1 MFEMH
6 LVDMTVSYTL
16 RELEHY
22 VKFHVG
28 IQELEFGTEYQKRWK
43 LMPE

>member
-1 MFEMH
+1 MH

-16 RELEHY
+16 RELAHY
-22 VKFHVG
+22 VKFHDG
-28 IQELEFGTEYQKRWK
+28 ILELELGTEDQERWK

>member
-16 RELEHY
+16 RKLAHY
-22 VKFHVG
+22 VKFHDG
-28 IQELEFGTEYQKRWK
+28 IQELEFGTEYQTRWK